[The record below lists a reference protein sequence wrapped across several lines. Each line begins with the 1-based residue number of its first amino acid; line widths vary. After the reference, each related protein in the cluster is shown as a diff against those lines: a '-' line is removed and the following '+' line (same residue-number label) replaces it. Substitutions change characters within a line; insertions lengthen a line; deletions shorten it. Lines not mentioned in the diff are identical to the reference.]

1 MAKITE
7 QDTLISVFD
16 GLGGA
21 GGTTITSFSGEQN
34 SHAFYGSRLVY
45 DYFVSLCNNQRIEL
59 LNDTDEL
66 KKELHIHLDSE
77 LRDFS
82 DSESGMVSKK
92 PTKLPT
98 TLAAMHI
105 NTFNPS
111 KIEVQSLWAGDS
123 RCYAL
128 TTTNGLEFHSIDDIK
143 SNSPEEF
150 ISTDAPMTN
159 YINAE
164 GKFYINTK
172 KFSVNSPTVFLVATD
187 GCFAYFLS
195 PMHFEYVLLKTL
207 EDSNDINEWQSKL
220 KNEIQSVTQ
229 DDATMSLLSIGWNEF
244 SSLKKDFNG
253 KAEQLY
259 DQFIAPN
266 EAFRNEIDR
275 IKSELEKKQSDY
287 KAEFQKGTSEYI
299 KNRIKS

>member
-1 MAKITE
+1 M
-7 QDTLISVFD
+7 ISVFD

-21 GGTTITSFSGEQN
+21 GGSKITTLSGEQN

-45 DYFVSLCNNQRIEL
+45 DYFISLCNNQRIEL
-59 LNDTDEL
+59 LNDTEEL

-77 LRDFS
+77 LRDFREN
-82 DSESGMVSKK
+82 ESGMVSKK

-105 NTFNPS
+105 NTNDPS

-128 TTTNGLEFHSIDDIK
+128 TTANGLEFHSIDDIK

-164 GKFYINTK
+164 GKFNINIK
-172 KFSVNSPTVFLVATD
+172 KFSVKAPSVFLVATD

-207 EDSNDINEWQSKL
+207 EDSNDIDEWQSKL